1 MNIFFSQKLIRMN
14 MPVAEDGTVHFKT
27 TLLALIRE
35 SLNIKMGP
43 GNCTA
48 MFKMELDNN

>member
-1 MNIFFSQKLIRMN
+1 MN

-35 SLNIKMGP
+35 SLNIKMGA
-43 GNCTA
+43 GETVR
-48 MFKMELDNN
+48 MSIMYTYI